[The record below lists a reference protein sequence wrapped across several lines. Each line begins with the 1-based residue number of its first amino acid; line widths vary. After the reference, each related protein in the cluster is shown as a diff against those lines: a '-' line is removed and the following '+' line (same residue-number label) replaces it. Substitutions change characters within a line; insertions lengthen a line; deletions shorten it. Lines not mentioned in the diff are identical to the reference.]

1 MDMAYTEQQRAD
13 ALIAL
18 EANRGN
24 IKQTAIQLGIGE
36 ATLHRWIDENSENGD
51 IKSNIAVA
59 TQELLPATRGEFIN
73 RLTRLRDKHLEH
85 LENNYQ
91 DLTARET
98 VVSLGILIDK
108 VELLEGNAT
117 SRTAVVGNG
126 ETIDEAITRITNE
139 LESRISRTQVLEVE
153 SSTTGSGESEPTA
166 STGKLVELAS
176 DGGSGI
182 WQDQT
187 GGGNP
192 SVESSPQ

>member
-36 ATLHRWIDENSENGD
+36 ATLHRWIDENSDNGD

-59 TQELLPATRGEFIN
+59 TQELLPTTRGEFIN

-139 LESRISRTQVLEVE
+139 LESRISRTQILEVE
-153 SSTTGSGESEPTA
+153 SSTTGSSESESTA
-166 STGKLVELAS
+166 STGELVELAS

>member
-24 IKQTAIQLGIGE
+24 IKQTANQLGIGE

-51 IKSNIAVA
+51 IKSEIALAA
-59 TQELLPATRGEFIN
+59 TELIPSTREGFIT
-73 RLTRLRDKHLEH
+73 RLTNLRDKHLEH
-85 LENNYQ
+85 LENNYT

-126 ETIDEAITRITNE
+126 ETIDEAITRITDE
-139 LESRISRTQVLEVE
+139 LESRISRSQVLEVE
-153 SSTTGSGESEPTA
+153 SSTTGPSEEEPTPA
-166 STGKLVELAS
+166 
-176 DGGSGI
+176 
-182 WQDQT
+182 
-187 GGGNP
+187 
-192 SVESSPQ
+192 